1 MKLSERDTRLLEL
14 MDDPDCDPQRL
25 RRTLK
30 RFTLINRVVS
40 QWDGVYRSHIQPV
53 LAGLVPRGR
62 PVRVLDIGCGG
73 GDVLRRIV
81 QHARSDGFD
90 VIALGIDPDSHAI
103 DVANKESTTHG
114 VTFRETTSDMLVRE
128 GKCFDVVISNH
139 LLHHLTAAEF
149 DAVFADSE
157 LLATS
162 LCVHSDIA
170 RSRLA
175 FATYAVAAA
184 PFSPGTFTY
193 VDGLR
198 SIRRSYTSVELES
211 RLPDGWRVEQPG
223 RFRLL
228 AMRGWGRDGTE

>member
-1 MKLSERDTRLLEL
+1 MNLSERDTRLLEL

-40 QWDGVYRSHIQPV
+40 HWDGAYRSHLQPV

-62 PVRVLDIGCGG
+62 PVRLLDIGCGG

-81 QHARSDGFD
+81 QHARSDGID
-90 VIALGIDPDSHAI
+90 VVALGIDPDSNAI
-103 DVANKESTTHG
+103 EVANRKSTTHG
-114 VTFRETTSDMLVRE
+114 VIFRETTSGTLVRE
-128 GKCFDVVISNH
+128 GERFDIVVSNH

-149 DAVFADSE
+149 DAVVADSE
-157 LLATS
+157 MLSTS

-175 FATYAVAAA
+175 FATYAAAAA
-184 PFSPGTFTY
+184 PFSPGTFAY

-198 SIRRSYTSVELES
+198 SIRRSYTSAELEP

-223 RFRLL
+223 CFRLL
-228 AMRGWGRDGTE
+228 AVRGWDRDEAE